1 MNKDTPIYLETE
13 AYPKKDNNTNQDLN
27 FLIYQTLMG
36 ITMVLSDVR
45 KKVDDMEVRMEKSVY
60 QNDGLPLDQ
69 KYLLTLEEAS
79 AYSGIGI
86 NRLREISN
94 ESNCS
99 FVMWSGKHRKIKRK
113 LFEKWIDET
122 YSC

>member
-1 MNKDTPIYLETE
+1 MKNTILCEKETRVTST
-13 AYPKKDNNTNQDLN
+13 A
-27 FLIYQTLMG
+27 G
-36 ITMVLSDVR
+36 
-45 KKVDDMEVRMEKSVY
+45 Y

-69 KYLLTLEEAS
+69 KYLLTLEEAY

-99 FVMWSGKHRKIKRK
+99 FVMWSGNHRKIKRK